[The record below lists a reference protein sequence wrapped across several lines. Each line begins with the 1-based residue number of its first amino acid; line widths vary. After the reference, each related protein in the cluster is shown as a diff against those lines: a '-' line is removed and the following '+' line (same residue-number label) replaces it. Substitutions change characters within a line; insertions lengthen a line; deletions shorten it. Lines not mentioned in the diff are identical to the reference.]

1 LSKQRI
7 PCLGFVPAFL
17 MLLLAGAASAG
28 SLTATWQD
36 NATNETGF
44 TIERAFNGFYTTIA
58 TVGAN
63 VTFYVD
69 SGLPQGATYC
79 YRVRAFNGA
88 GYSAYSNQACGAV
101 PPQYFSLTVTKS
113 GTGDGSVGSTIA
125 GINCGT
131 SCSATFPSG
140 AVVTLEADPA
150 GGSSFSGWSNGG
162 CSGTGGCTIT
172 LTSNLSIDAAFSA
185 KVSGG
190 QTTLSK
196 KSNSKTS
203 ASTMTALE
211 SAGSYLVTGNAA
223 DIPSSIGIYR
233 PSTGQWFL
241 DLNGNGR
248 WDGCAV
254 DACSGPFGR
263 DTELP
268 VAGDW
273 DAAGA
278 TKIGVFS
285 PGDGRWKL
293 DLNGNDQ
300 WDNGADL
307 LLGPFGKPGDF
318 PVTGDWNATGT
329 TKIGVFRPST
339 GRWFLDFDGNGK
351 LDGTAFGPFGK
362 PGDLPVIADWNGS
375 GTAKIGV
382 FRPSTGRWFLDFD
395 GNGKWDRAQNTALG
409 PFGKPGD
416 FPVTGDWNAT
426 GTAKIGVFRPSTGEW
441 LLDLNGNG
449 IWDGC
454 KVDMCLGPFGQQ
466 GDIPVIGKW

>member
-1 LSKQRI
+1 
-7 PCLGFVPAFL
+7 
-17 MLLLAGAASAG
+17 MLLLAGAAGAG

-44 TIERAFNGFYTTIA
+44 TIERAFNGIYTAIA

-63 VTFYVD
+63 VTAYID
-69 SGLPQGATYC
+69 SGLPQGVTYC

-113 GTGDGSVGSTIA
+113 GTGDGSVASTVA
-125 GINCGT
+125 GIDCGT
-131 SCSATFPSG
+131 SCSATFLSG

-150 GGSSFSGWSNGG
+150 GGSSFSGWSNGN
-162 CSGTGGCTIT
+162 CSGTGSCTVS
-172 LTSNLSIDAAFSA
+172 LTSNLSIDAAFS
-185 KVSGG
+185 KKGSSG

-203 ASTMTALE
+203 ASTMTA
-211 SAGSYLVTGNAA
+211 SSDYLVVDNAVH
-223 DIPSSIGIYR
+223 IPSGIGIYR

-248 WDGCAV
+248 WDGCAM
-254 DACSGPFGR
+254 DACAGPFGAAN
-263 DTELP
+263 ELP
-268 VAGDW
+268 VAADW
-273 DAAGA
+273 DATGT
-278 TKIGVFS
+278 TKIGVFN

-293 DLNGNDQ
+293 DVNGNDQ
-300 WDNGADL
+300 WDGGADL
-307 LLGPFGKPGDF
+307 LLGPFGLPGDF
-318 PVTGDWNATGT
+318 PVTGDWNGT
-329 TKIGVFRPST
+329 
-339 GRWFLDFDGNGK
+339 D
-351 LDGTAFGPFGK
+351 
-362 PGDLPVIADWNGS
+362 
-375 GTAKIGV
+375 TAKIGV

-395 GNGKWDRAQNTALG
+395 GNGKWDGAQKSALG

-426 GTAKIGVFRPSTGEW
+426 GTAKIGVLRPSTGEW

-449 IWDGC
+449 TWDGC
-454 KVDMCLGPFGQQ
+454 NVDKCLGPFGQQ